1 MMNDMNPHPLDN
13 SELPRLGQGFYW
25 QDLQVGQKFRTF
37 QRTVTE
43 TDLVQFISVT
53 GMLEA
58 IFIDA
63 DYDGAMSGR
72 PVPAALTYSL
82 IEGMLLQSMIQ
93 GTGLAMLELV
103 QKILAPVRVGD
114 RIGAVVEVTGIRPTS
129 RHGRAIVDSHIEVYN
144 QRGDPVMH
152 YEAKR
157 MLAGRPQ

>member
-1 MMNDMNPHPLDN
+1 MMNRMNPHPLDDAD
-13 SELPRLGQGFYW
+13 LPRLGQGFYW

-93 GTGLAMLELV
+93 GTGLAILELV

-129 RHGRAIVDSHIEVYN
+129 RHGRAIVDSHMEVYN
-144 QRGDPVMH
+144 QRGEHVMH